1 MEELYKTIDLKKI
14 SERKNVLN
22 LKKDKGET
30 LGNLFKTRI
39 ALEDTISSKGMK
51 TTVGSKM
58 LKDYIP
64 PFDATVVEK
73 LLDEDAIIN
82 GKIDVKEFGV
92 GKEIQSNIARVIKL
106 DQADISIGVDACG
119 EMRIE
124 ASRCGLYALKP
135 TYGTISR
142 YGVIGSAPS
151 LEQIGIIGRSISDIE
166 KVFYTI
172 SGGDERDSTTFAWQ
186 DIASKYIKDIKTIK
200 IGLIKEYIED
210 ADPRIKEEIDKT
222 IEELKS
228 LGFSIKYLE
237 IPSVKYAPAIYNILQ
252 AAEFSSNMGKFDG
265 VLYGYRT
272 KEYKDTEDF
281 YKKNRTEGFSID
293 VKKRILFGNFVLSE
307 DNYKDYYEK
316 SQRIRTLIT
325 QEVKEG
331 FKEVDILLS
340 PVIEEDSKYTL
351 LANLVGRPSLSLP
364 IEGKE
369 GNIGLQIM
377 GENFSEE
384 LLFKLG
390 RLYEK
395 EVLNKIDKEKGG
407 EDHE

>member
-64 PFDATVVEK
+64 PFDANVVEK

-119 EMRIE
+119 EVRIE
-124 ASRCGLYALKP
+124 ASACGLYALKP

-151 LEQIGIIGRSISDIE
+151 LEQLGIIGRSISDIE

-172 SGGDERDSTTFAWQ
+172 SGGDERDSTTFARK

-200 IGLIKEYIED
+200 IGLIKEYLED
-210 ADPRIKEEIDKT
+210 LDPRIKEEIDKE
-222 IEELKS
+222 IEGLKS
-228 LGFSIKYLE
+228 LGFIIKY
-237 IPSVKYAPAIYNILQ
+237 ITTPSVKYAPAIYNILQ

-281 YKKNRTEGFSID
+281 YKRNRTEGFSID

-325 QEVKEG
+325 EEVKEG
-331 FKEVDILLS
+331 FKEVDIILS
-340 PVIEEDSKYTL
+340 PIIDKDTKYTV
-351 LANLVGRPSLSLP
+351 LANLIGKPSLSLP
-364 IEGKE
+364 IEGQE
-369 GNIGLQIM
+369 ENIGLQIM
-377 GENFSEE
+377 GGNFSEE

-395 EVLNKIDKEKGG
+395 EVLNKIDKKKGG